1 MGKKKTK
8 RKSHR
13 LYAFVVL
20 LLAAA
25 ILVLSVLVLFY
36 VQQIKV
42 EGMNIVRTSRSLI
55 PYEATSIRSIPYISQ
70 ANMPS
75 GKERACP
82 VWRASMSVC
91 PRPGR

>member
-20 LLAAA
+20 LHAAA

-42 EGMNIVRTSRSLI
+42 EGN
-55 PYEATSIRSIPYISQ
+55 E
-70 ANMPS
+70 
-75 GKERACP
+75 
-82 VWRASMSVC
+82 
-91 PRPGR
+91 